1 MGAAE
6 EIARIKEGA
15 DFVRDVSEIRP
26 EVGIILG
33 SGMSVAAVPESATD
47 ITFDSIPHFPHST
60 VRGHSGVLSMGQWED
75 VNVAV
80 CRGRLHYYEGHAPH
94 EVVFPV
100 RLLGAMGVRMLVLT
114 NAVGGVTFK
123 PGEFMLVRDHI
134 NMMGM
139 NPLRGENLEEFGP
152 RFVDASALYDPAL
165 RKLAKRAAA
174 KAKVKL
180 REGVFVATMGPTY
193 ETPAEI
199 TAVARLGADAVG
211 MSVVPEA
218 IAAAHIGLKTM
229 AISLVTNRAAGR
241 STSRLNHTEV
251 LDMSSKGLPSLR
263 RLLSEILK
271 EYRRESNGKENF

>member
-1 MGAAE
+1 MSAAE

-26 EVGIILG
+26 EIGIVLG

-47 ITFDSIPHFPHST
+47 ITFDSIPHFPPSS
-60 VRGHSGVLSMGQWED
+60 VKGHSGVLSMGVWED

-94 EVVFPV
+94 QVVFPV
-100 RLLGAMGVRMLVLT
+100 RLLGAMGIRTLILT
-114 NAVGGVTFK
+114 NAVGGITFK
-123 PGEFMLVRDHI
+123 PGDFMLIRDHI

-165 RKLAKRAAA
+165 RKIAKAAA
-174 KAKVKL
+174 KKAKVML

-199 TAVARLGADAVG
+199 NAVQVMGADAVG

-218 IAAAHIGLKTM
+218 LAAAHIGMKTL

-241 STSRLNHTEV
+241 QRAKLSHTEV
-251 LDMSSKGLPSLR
+251 LDMSKTGLPALR
-263 RLLSEILK
+263 RLLVEILREFK
-271 EYRRESNGKENF
+271 RVRRGREEF